1 MHSDLNSWNSSTKTE
16 GTKELI
22 SNDFEAVSVSIDI
35 SGSAVLKVLWSNTN
49 SSLTSFVD
57 YGDTFT
63 ILDDDYNFCVSKK
76 AKYFY
81 VKLENPANIT
91 KLKVNTYFLKN
102 LLKSS
107 SEASATGAVI
117 CYGKDPNNNDIPL
130 KLDASGNLK
139 TTGSGGSGG
148 GDASSANQLLQI
160 TEAET
165 TNSTLDVIKAE
176 NMAQTIVQE
185 AINEK
190 IDVRV
195 LKCDTDNV
203 IIDSSDPIQ
212 TLLLAKVESTLNNAY
227 LTVDSGQNLK
237 VSVSNQNDIS
247 TLATE
252 ETQSEIKTQ
261 LDKLTFTDNKLKV
274 VDLPEITEPIYLD
287 FDNNSAQVIGD
298 SPAGCWYNPNDEVEG
313 WGYINQIVGGA
324 QVYYYTNTALVAN
337 ASEPNITLGSVSS
350 GFCVASLNLITNN
363 ENSWIMAIYT
373 KPTGSGDA
381 QFWYKSRK
389 SYQVT
394 SSFPLSKG
402 VDYLFYWGS
411 NPVSVHPELQ
421 HVEMALAST
430 QGTADPSEIV
440 QFMSVSIPSTVAQN
454 QFVGRVKRAGYVRS
468 EISREVY
475 FLNSNSIRADLRLNQ
490 LKFDTI
496 VEDVGKGSLYVKV
509 DNATFTE
516 DEISSENQ
524 LNVRDDK
531 LSRELSSLNS
541 TIGQGVYINMETD
554 PSVSGGVKLSGDATT
569 KSLFVNVTNEPIVSV
584 SNFPTSQ
591 LISGTVSV
599 DNQPT
604 DYATQTT
611 LSELSTLVT
620 NQSAYNRFQ
629 TEASVTDGKL
639 DTIMSNM
646 SLTNFNVN
654 NLTKCDT
661 DAVTISNGNVTVS
674 GEVGLLAGTQ
684 VNLVNSVVGLIENT
698 VVGLAGG
705 AQVQLTNS
713 EVSLVS
719 GSQVGISNFPYSQ
732 LINGTVS
739 IDNLPTKQSVFVE
752 NTTEGF
758 DINVNVTNASLA
770 ITTASALDT
779 NITNSSLDV
788 HNYASS
794 NGSDWHHLAS
804 DANGRIITLSRTH
817 DGSGN
822 DIASLVTEA
831 DGRALNNIMYAY
843 DAADDAIKRVKMG
856 EGNYGGLYV
865 ENAPATNL
873 VVGKGLPVYNSLYTG
888 ALNAADN
895 FGNLTVA
902 DYSTCDI
909 MIKIPANACS
919 SSGYLYVSFSEDGT
933 AGSWYDTSI
942 GVNINTSTSD
952 KTYWLNVPSFCMS
965 HISVTGRSP
974 WGSGTLATTNS
985 IIRIVTK
992 K

>member
-1 MHSDLNSWNSSTKTE
+1 MSYIETNN
-16 GTKELI
+16 
-22 SNDFEAVSVSIDI
+22 
-35 SGSAVLKVLWSNTN
+35 KVLLADEVFTSKTVKLEPKYLSIHVSLNTDKAGTLKIYQSQFN
-49 SSLTSFVD
+49 KYFDVDEYDIQPGTSYKQIQIKGV
-57 YGDTFT
+57 
-63 ILDDDYNFCVSKK
+63 
-76 AKYFY
+76 YFY
-81 VKLENPANIT
+81 VVYENGNE
-91 KLKVNTYFLKN
+91 NQSYFHLVIRVSEENVSLGATLQDSLMYAKN
-102 LLKSS
+102 QI
-107 SEASATGAVI
+107 TGATTVLRTDND
-117 CYGKDPNNNDIPL
+117 GKL
-130 KLDASGNLK
+130 LVS
-139 TTGSGGSGG
+139 GSGGGGG
-148 GDASSANQLLQI
+148 GDASASNQLIEIGELQEI
-160 TEAET
+160 
-165 TNSTLDVIKAE
+165 NSKTHISNINL
-176 NMAQTIVQE
+176 E
-185 AINEK
+185 AIHQDLASDL
-190 IDVRV
+190 I
-195 LKCDTDNV
+195 KCDTDNV
-203 IIDSSDPIQ
+203 IIDSSNPVNV
-212 TLLLAKVESTLNNAY
+212 LGLAKVENTLNNAY
-227 LTVDSGQNLK
+227 LTVDDAQNLK
-237 VSVSNQNDIS
+237 VTVSNQNDIS

-252 ETQSEIKTQ
+252 ETQSEIKSQ
-261 LDKLTFTDNKLKV
+261 LDKLTFTDNRLKV
-274 VDLPEITEPIYLD
+274 VDLPEITEPVYLD

-430 QGTADPSEIV
+430 QGTADSSEIV
-440 QFMSVSIPSTVAQN
+440 QFMSVNIPSTVAQN

-531 LSRELSSLNS
+531 LSRELTSLNS

-554 PSVSGGVKLSGDATT
+554 PSVSGGVKLSGDAIT
-569 KSLFVNVTNEPIVSV
+569 KSLFVNVTNEPIVSI

-629 TEASVTDGKL
+629 TEAQVTDGKL

-705 AQVQLTNS
+705 SQVQLTNS
-713 EVSLVS
+713 EVSLIS
-719 GSQVGISNFPYSQ
+719 GTQVGISNFPYSQ

-739 IDNLPTKQSVFVE
+739 VDNLPTKQSVFVE

-779 NITNSSLDV
+779 NITNTSIDV

-794 NGSDWHHLAS
+794 NGSDWHHLSS
-804 DANGRIITLSRTH
+804 DSNGQLNIHSKTQ
-817 DGSGN
+817 DGEGN
-822 DIASLVTEA
+822 DITSTAMSGTETWCGLDVA
-831 DGRALNNIMYAY
+831 VKNAV
-843 DAADDAIKRVKMG
+843 AI
-856 EGNYGGLYV
+856 
-865 ENAPATNL
+865 
-873 VVGKGLPVYNSLYTG
+873 TG
-888 ALNAADN
+888 AVNVQNATATQLEIKVKQYGSYLNLCN
-895 FGNLTVA
+895 NEMINP
-902 DYSTCDI
+902 YSAGSVVLDVTDWAYFTGYYTDVQGSYPSYPETRRI
-909 MIKIPANACS
+909 QYSFDGINWLNIFNTQISPS
-919 SSGYLYVSFSEDGT
+919 SSGGVNTATIYQQNIPAIKYLRFYN
-933 AGSWYDTSI
+933 DTS
-942 GVNINTSTSD
+942 
-952 KTYWLNVPSFCMS
+952 L
-965 HISVTGRSP
+965 
-974 WGSGTLATTNS
+974 TLANVNCT
-985 IIRIVTK
+985 IVGATAQ
-992 K
+992 